1 MKFINILLD
10 KMKNLDMKVL
20 KLLKIGFISSLVL
33 ALISSLILVIYNTY
47 YIPDTF
53 YIGISLFR
61 TSLTFA
67 VMFLICAIGFDTIK
81 KTGI

>member
-1 MKFINILLD
+1 MIIGKNPLYIDTDAFNKYGGVHILLD
-10 KMKNLDMKVL
+10 VL
-20 KLLKIGFISSLVL
+20 VS
-33 ALISSLILVIYNTY
+33 NTSE
-47 YIPDTF
+47 
-53 YIGISLFR
+53 IGISLFR